1 MTVLS
6 HRMAAF
12 NSPTVSVHP
21 SLPPTQRTVAR
32 TARRPLEIPMF
43 QKNTITAA
51 INTILLGPV
60 GVHLSYSGY
69 IIAAVIVFF

>member
-6 HRMAAF
+6 QRLAAS
-12 NSPTVSVHP
+12 NSPTVSVYA
-21 SLPPTQRTVAR
+21 SLPLLNKTVAR

-69 IIAAVIVFF
+69 IIASS